1 MLVIWQKRFDKPYGW
16 LGIGLFF
23 AAVVR
28 LGLMVLPQNEWDR
41 TIPPLPWSLYR
52 NLPLV
57 MQGLG
62 VAYLIL
68 RDGIAANDRAFGYIG
83 VMILVSYGFYA
94 PVILFVQKV
103 PAVGMLMIPKT
114 LAYLAIAWLAY
125 VSLFSLPPA
134 ERGEQEAST
143 QATA

>member
-1 MLVIWQKRFDKPYGW
+1 
-16 LGIGLFF
+16 
-23 AAVVR
+23 
-28 LGLMVLPQNEWDR
+28 MVLPQNEWDR

-68 RDGIAANDRAFGYIG
+68 RDGIAAKDRAFGYIG

-125 VSLFSLPPA
+125 VSLFSLQA
-134 ERGEQEAST
+134 SERGEQEAAT